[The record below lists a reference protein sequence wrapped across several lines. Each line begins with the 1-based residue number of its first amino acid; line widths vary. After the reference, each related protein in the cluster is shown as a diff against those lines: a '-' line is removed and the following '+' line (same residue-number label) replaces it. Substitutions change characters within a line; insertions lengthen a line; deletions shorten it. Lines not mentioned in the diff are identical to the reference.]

1 MRRQLVA
8 SAAQAGHVA
17 VRHLLAQLPD
27 FAQQQVDLPLL
38 VNDDLIQLIELVFVK
53 AGLDLK
59 IDQTLFDFMQ
69 SVHTLLGLNFH
80 CLGNGPGWGL
90 LMAVIFDPLLYNF
103 SFNEKF

>member
-8 SAAQAGHVA
+8 SAAQARHAA
-17 VRHLLAQLPD
+17 VRHLLAQLSD

-59 IDQTLFDFMQ
+59 IDQALFDFMQ
-69 SVHTLLGLNFH
+69 SIHTLLGLNFH
-80 CLGNGPGWGL
+80 RLGNAQL
-90 LMAVIFDPLLYNF
+90 VALFMTVIFDPLIYNF

>member
-1 MRRQLVA
+1 MRRQLVTR
-8 SAAQAGHVA
+8 AAQACHVA
-17 VRHLLAQLPD
+17 FRHLLAQLPD

-59 IDQTLFDFMQ
+59 IDQALFDFMQ

-80 CLGNGPGWGL
+80 RLGMARLRL